1 MSQAVAACGAT
12 NGERDMKYIIFEDF
26 SGKLVPMIFPDRV
39 EFEEMRE
46 QMPYGPAISAGKVK
60 MSGGAFVCQGEA
72 KELGVASRPGDA
84 QIIADHFR
92 DV

>member
-1 MSQAVAACGAT
+1 
-12 NGERDMKYIIFEDF
+12 MKYIIFEDF
-26 SGKLVPMIFPDRV
+26 SGKPVPMIFPDRI

-46 QMPYGPAISAGKVK
+46 QMPYGPAISAGMVK

-72 KELGVASRPGDA
+72 RELGVASRPVDA

-92 DV
+92 ESQATGAA